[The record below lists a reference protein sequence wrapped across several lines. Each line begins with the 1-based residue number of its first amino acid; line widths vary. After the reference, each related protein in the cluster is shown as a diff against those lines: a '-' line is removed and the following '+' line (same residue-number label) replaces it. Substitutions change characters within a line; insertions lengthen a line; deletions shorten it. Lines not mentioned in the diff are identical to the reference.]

1 MLIRVVA
8 VASRF
13 TCFFHA
19 MSQLLNHSIIYVEF
33 PAADLPATKHF
44 YQQAFGWAFQD
55 YGPDYVSF
63 ADGPLCGGFYRAE
76 GVQGRSPLLVLTAHD
91 LEATQA
97 AVEAA
102 GGVISTPVFS
112 FPGGRRFH
120 FTDPTGNELA
130 VCRYE

>member
-1 MLIRVVA
+1 
-8 VASRF
+8 
-13 TCFFHA
+13 
-19 MSQLLNHSIIYVEF
+19 MSQLLNHTIFYVEF
-33 PAADLPATKHF
+33 PSSDLSATKQF
-44 YQQAFGWAFQD
+44 YQHAFGWEFQD
-55 YGPDYVSF
+55 YGLDYVSF

-76 GVQGRSPLLVLTAHD
+76 GVQGRCPLLVLTAYD
-91 LEATQA
+91 LGAVQA

-102 GGVISTPVFS
+102 GGVISTPTFS